1 MRILRLERDNLTSL
15 CLFWR
20 STTVVIRWVISSWN
34 KKKTLCLKFLKQ
46 FMPYPWINSM
56 ITQLTQ
62 FYGNFQPKWSLVN
75 VQWEEKGEEKKKK
88 WDVERAKGKSQ
99 EKKLSLLHKPG
110 ILEPII
116 SIKDKSQR
124 SAWLV
129 NNLLGSLFLFWPD
142 ADQEAASLSRFKQCF
157 SEKLVVATRLVM
169 IPKENSMFIAL
180 IGRKQDFYYT
190 LCMIKKRKKYWAEIK

>member
-1 MRILRLERDNLTSL
+1 MWILRLERDNLTSL

-20 STTVVIRWVISSWN
+20 STTVVIRWVISSRN
-34 KKKTLCLKFLKQ
+34 KKKKLWLKFLQQ
-46 FMPYPWINSM
+46 FTPYLWINSM

-75 VQWEEKGEEKKKK
+75 VQWEEKGEEKKEK

-142 ADQEAASLSRFKQCF
+142 ADQETTSL
-157 SEKLVVATRLVM
+157 
-169 IPKENSMFIAL
+169 
-180 IGRKQDFYYT
+180 
-190 LCMIKKRKKYWAEIK
+190 

>member
-46 FMPYPWINSM
+46 FMPYLWINSM

-157 SEKLVVATRLVM
+157 SEKLVVAARLLM

-180 IGRKQDFYYT
+180 IGRKQDF
-190 LCMIKKRKKYWAEIK
+190 